1 MRKNGKHSGLRAVV
15 IVAAVGT
22 LAAACGSSN
31 KSSSGASTTPTT
43 ATSAATAGG
52 NSAAWQ
58 QLVAQAKQEG
68 QVTIYSSQ
76 GLDQLNAVA
85 KAFKSK
91 YGITVNVARNIDAT
105 DEAKLSAEE
114 SSGKKI
120 ADVVSFADSNYVQ
133 TNAAWWQA
141 PTGPDF
147 DNPAY
152 DKSTNVQSNGSFVT
166 SAAVYALGWNTQLVP
181 GGLTSYSQVL
191 DPKYKG
197 KIGIPDAATSTVV
210 VDFYGYLQQQA
221 GSDFLTKLSALS
233 PQVFASVL
241 QIAQNLT
248 SGQVAVGLAVAP
260 LVTQKAAGAP
270 VDYIVPKP
278 AWGARFY
285 TVVVRD
291 SPHPAAAQLL
301 ADFLVTPDGQAALT
315 AQGASVLPNTPGAV
329 ATVANV
335 RAIDPANLQPTHVQ
349 QFDAQFKSLF
359 QH

>member
-1 MRKNGKHSGLRAVV
+1 MAF
-15 IVAAVGT
+15 ATVGV
-22 LAAACGSSN
+22 LAAACGSSS
-31 KSSSGASTTPTT
+31 KSSSSNTTSTTS
-43 ATSAATAGG
+43 ATSASSSGG
-52 NSAAWQ
+52 TSAAWQ
-58 QLVAQAKQEG
+58 QVINQAKQEG

-76 GLDQLNAVA
+76 GIDQLNAVA
-85 KAFKSK
+85 KAFKAK
-91 YGITVNVARNIDAT
+91 YGITVNVSRNIDAT
-105 DEAKLSAEE
+105 DEAKMSAEH
-114 SSGKKI
+114 SSGNHI
-120 ADVVSFADSNYVQ
+120 ADVASFADSNYVQ
-133 TNAAWWQA
+133 TNASWWTP

-147 DNPAY
+147 NNPAY
-152 DKSTNVQSNGSFVT
+152 DKSTNAQSNGSFVT

-191 DPKYKG
+191 DPKFKG
-197 KIGIPDAATSTVV
+197 KIGIPDAATSPVV
-210 VDFYGYLQQQA
+210 VDFYGYLQEQA
-221 GSDFLTKLSALS
+221 GADFLTKLAANK

-260 LVTQKAAGAP
+260 LVPQKQAGAP
-270 VDYIVPKP
+270 VDFIVPHS

-285 TVVVRD
+285 TTIVNG

-301 ADFLVTPDGQAALT
+301 ANFLVTPEGQAALT

-335 RAIDPANLQPTHVQ
+335 RPINPANLEPAHVQ

>member
-1 MRKNGKHSGLRAVV
+1 MRKIGKHAGLRTVVAVTA
-15 IVAAVGT
+15 IGT
-22 LAAACGSSN
+22 LAAACGSS
-31 KSSSGASTTPTT
+31 SSKGTSAPTSTPTS
-43 ATSAATAGG
+43 ASAAGG
-52 NSAAWQ
+52 GSAAWQ
-58 QLVAQAKQEG
+58 QLVSEAKQEG

-76 GLDQLNAVA
+76 GLDQLNAVG
-85 KAFKSK
+85 KAFQSK

-114 SSGKKI
+114 SSGSKI

-133 TNAAWWQA
+133 AHAAWWQA

-152 DKSTNVQSNGSFVT
+152 DKSTNVQPNGSFVT

-197 KIGIPDAATSTVV
+197 KIGIPDAATSSVV

-248 SGQVAVGLAVAP
+248 SGQVAVGLAVSP

-270 VDYIVPKP
+270 VNYIVPKP

-285 TVVVRD
+285 TVVVKN

-301 ADFLVTPDGQAALT
+301 ADFLVTADGQAALA
-315 AQGASVLPNTPGAV
+315 AQAASVLPNTPGAV
-329 ATVANV
+329 AAVANV
-335 RAIDPANLQPTHVQ
+335 RAIDPANLDPAHVQ